1 MASGG
6 TAGKAQREIQRLCL
20 DGLDAWALRT
30 QALRRIQAL
39 VPFDCA
45 WWATADPATLL
56 LTGGVSEGVP
66 EKATPLFLVNE
77 MLGED
82 VNKFSGLA
90 QGASTVSTLFAAT
103 QGRPERSPRFR
114 EILHPF
120 GMGDEMRIALREGG
134 LTWGFICMHRTL
146 SATPFS
152 AAEMALLGGLGPH
165 LAGGLRNALLLE
177 CKTSGPGHE
186 TPGVVTLSDDLA
198 IVHTTPNAEVWL
210 DEMADWPAGAAPA
223 QAVSSVAAR
232 LLAQE
237 RGEGPGPLASPRVR
251 IRTRAGRWL
260 TLHALRLSSPEHGG
274 QIAVVIEPARP
285 EEMAPLLLSA
295 YALTERERGI
305 AQYVLRGMSNKAIGR
320 ALSVSPL
327 TVQQHLKA
335 VFEKMG
341 VHSRGE
347 MTGRVL
353 VEYHRERA
361 PGAGDAKPGNAKSAV
376 AMPARG

>member
-1 MASGG
+1 MASGRS
-6 TAGKAQREIQRLCL
+6 AEKAQEEIRRLCL
-20 DGLDAWALRT
+20 EGLDAWALRAE
-30 QALRRIQAL
+30 ALQSIQAL

-56 LTGGVSEGVP
+56 FTGGVSEDIP
-66 EKATPLFLVNE
+66 EKATPLFLANE
-77 MLGED
+77 ILGED

-90 QGASTVSTLFAAT
+90 QGASPVNTLYAAT

-114 EILHPF
+114 DILQPF
-120 GMGDEMRIALREGG
+120 GMGDEMRIALRESG
-134 LTWGFICMHRTL
+134 LTWGFICMHRT
-146 SATPFS
+146 SNATPFS

-177 CKTSGPGHE
+177 RKTSGPGHE
-186 TPGVVTLSDDLA
+186 TPGVVTLSDDLD

-210 DEMADWPAGAAPA
+210 EEMADWPAGAVPA
-223 QAVSSVAAR
+223 QAVTSVAAR
-232 LLAQE
+232 LLVQE
-237 RGEGPGPLASPRVR
+237 RGETPGPLLASPRVR

-260 TLHALRLSSPEHGG
+260 TLHALRLSSAERGG

-305 AQYVLRGMSNKAIGR
+305 AQYVLRGMSNKAIAG

-335 VFEKMG
+335 IFEKIG

-347 MTGRVL
+347 LTGRVL
-353 VEYHRERA
+353 VEYHRENA
-361 PGAGDAKPGNAKSAV
+361 PGGVKSGKTKSA
-376 AMPARG
+376 AARPARG